1 MKRMSAAVMV
11 MVFVIVGLLASAGIA
26 AQGTVKE
33 TADFKIMVP
42 DGWEFSDFGNGAV
55 QTYNKS
61 GSYMV
66 ELKKAGSNMSDADV
80 ESGVASIAKQ
90 YKGTGPDKVQMLGL
104 TFYRTTFDRSSMHAT
119 LYAALKGGTKISI
132 TLFGANHET
141 DATMQAVL
149 KSIELK

>member
-1 MKRMSAAVMV
+1 MKRMSVAAMV
-11 MVFVIVGLLASAGIA
+11 SVFVVAGLLASGAIA

-42 DGWEFSDFGNGAV
+42 EGWEFSDFGNGAV

-66 ELKKAGSNMSDADV
+66 ELKKAGLNMSEADV
-80 ESGVASIAKQ
+80 EKGVAGIAKQ
-90 YKGTGPDKVQMLGL
+90 YKGSGPEKVEMLGL
-104 TFYRTTFDRSSMHAT
+104 TFFKTTFERSSKHAT
-119 LYAALKGGTKISI
+119 LYAALKDGKKVSI

-141 DATMQAVL
+141 EATMQAVL